1 MKLQRLAILATLT
14 LIVLTVASGQNPN
27 PSTQDTGSA
36 TAQTPQAGA
45 TNTAAGTVVES
56 PALRVLSP
64 KDGQQITQSYV
75 NVRFEVKNPNQA
87 SNFPNFR
94 VQLDGQD
101 PVRTTS
107 PEYTFTGLAPGHHVI
122 VVEQVDANQT
132 PIQGSRTQVKFTV
145 VQQPAQGSQ
154 PKGGAAALEAP
165 AQVAQASLI
174 PEAQNTPNRN
184 SNHDGLPTSGS
195 SLPLLSV
202 IGFGVLL
209 GGIASALK
217 TR

>member
-1 MKLQRLAILATLT
+1 MRVTKLVVLIALLVAAI
-14 LIVLTVASGQNPN
+14 VASNAQN
-27 PSTQDTGSA
+27 TGRQDTGSA
-36 TAQTPQAGA
+36 ISTAPSAGA
-45 TNTAAGTVVES
+45 SNPAAGTVAQS
-56 PALRVLSP
+56 AQLRVISP
-64 KDGQQITQSYV
+64 KQGQQLTQSFV
-75 NVRFEVKNPNQA
+75 NVRFELKNPNTA

-107 PEYTFTGLAPGHHVI
+107 PEYTFTGLAPGKHFVT
-122 VVEQVDANQT
+122 VEMVDANET
-132 PIQGSRTQVKFTV
+132 PIPGTRTEVHFV
-145 VQQPAQGSQ
+145 VLPPPAGNSPGMAQQDAPQ
-154 PKGGAAALEAP
+154 EAR
-165 AQVAQASLI
+165 VIKASLI
-174 PEAQNTPNRN
+174 PEAQNTPNKN
-184 SNHDGLPTSGS
+184 VDPIPSTGS